1 MYDLSLSGES
11 SSRVSIE
18 DTYESHC
25 YTPDSPE
32 YPDQLSL
39 LNKPPKELYH
49 LGQPIKLLKAPIV
62 AVVGSRKATR
72 YGLTIARSLGRGLAQ
87 RGISV
92 CSGLALGIDGACHR
106 GVIDEMQSGTGSG
119 PPIGVLGHGW
129 GKLHPRQHRELALA
143 VMRHGMLFTEYAP
156 GSPASRYTFPAR
168 NRIIAA
174 LSDHVVIVEAGARSG
189 SLHTAEFALDLGK
202 TVWAVPNG
210 IGSPNS
216 QGVLTLIKEGAQ
228 ALVNV
233 EEFLESIAPSK
244 RPRKRETWPP
254 LSSDE
259 QHLLVSLADNDGQL
273 DHVCESL
280 DWSAT
285 ELAYRLTGLELQGLV
300 GRAIDGT
307 WQVLCWELVRKLKQK
322 I

>member
-1 MYDLSLSGES
+1 MIME
-11 SSRVSIE
+11 E
-18 DTYESHC
+18 TYESLC
-25 YTPDSPE
+25 YTPDSPD
-32 YPDQLSL
+32 YPERLSQLHQ
-39 LNKPPKELYH
+39 PPKELYH
-49 LGQPIKLLKAPIV
+49 LGQPISLLKPPIV

-72 YGLTIARSLGRGLAQ
+72 YGLTIARRLGRGLAQ
-87 RGISV
+87 RGVSV

-106 GVIDEMQSGTGSG
+106 GVIDEIQAGSGSG

-143 VMRHGMLFTEYAP
+143 VMRHGMLLTEYPP

-189 SLHTAEFALDLGK
+189 SLHTAQFALDLGK

-216 QGVLTLIKEGAQ
+216 QGVLSILNEGAQ
-228 ALVNV
+228 ALINV
-233 EEFLESIAPSK
+233 EEFLESVAPSR
-244 RPRKRETWPP
+244 RPGKKEQLPL
-254 LSSDE
+254 LSSDD
-259 QHLLVSLADNDGQL
+259 QYLLMSLADSDGRI
-273 DHVCESL
+273 DEVCNSL
-280 DWSAT
+280 DWSAS

-300 GRAIDGT
+300 GRALDGT
-307 WQVLCWELVRKLKQK
+307 WQILCWELVRKLKEK
-322 I
+322 A